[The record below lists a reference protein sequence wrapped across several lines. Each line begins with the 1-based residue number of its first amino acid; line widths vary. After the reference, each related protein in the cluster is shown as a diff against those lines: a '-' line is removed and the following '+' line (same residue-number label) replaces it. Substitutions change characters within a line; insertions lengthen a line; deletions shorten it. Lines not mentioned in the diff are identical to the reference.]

1 VNAITKK
8 DLNDLKTKA
17 GNGVHTD
24 MIDFIDH
31 SDEDTL
37 FSIVDRYVPAFMS
50 VLMTMALNRVANI
63 DTYEK
68 SGLITT
74 IMDVRKKVDR
84 TKVSGIVVPH
94 RLSKYMGIPIADA
107 RELAIADCYKF

>member
-1 VNAITKK
+1 
-8 DLNDLKTKA
+8 
-17 GNGVHTD
+17 

-50 VLMTMALNRVANI
+50 VLMTMALNKWQI
-63 DTYEK
+63 STYEK

-84 TKVSGIVVPH
+84 TKVSGIVVPTVF
-94 RLSKYMGIPIADA
+94 RNTWVYRRCERAGD
-107 RELAIADCYKF
+107 R